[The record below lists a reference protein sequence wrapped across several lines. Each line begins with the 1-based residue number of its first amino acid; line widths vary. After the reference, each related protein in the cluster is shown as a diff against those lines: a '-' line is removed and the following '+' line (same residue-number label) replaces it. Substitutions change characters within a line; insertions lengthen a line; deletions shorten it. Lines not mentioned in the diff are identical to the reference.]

1 MMQLLREVLADPE
14 VQRGLIHNPA
24 SFRFPSS
31 PAVVAAAVHWPPHI
45 TVSRGTDGVLTVSG
59 AMGNVMQVLSQTLN
73 FTYSI
78 ITPEDGSWG
87 AERPNGTW
95 TGMVGQVI
103 QNEADIA
110 LGPFGIK
117 LSRSRVVDFTDSF
130 YFDDRA
136 ILAKKGEPEIDPWGF
151 LYPLTDSV
159 WAALAGVL
167 AVVWL
172 TLWMVSRRPKVVTLL
187 DWSIKLLLE
196 NMRVFLNQ
204 DVTKSLLDTIKA
216 RTVLGSWMVVA
227 AVVFWSYT
235 GTLTSLLAVRHIP
248 LPIQTLRDL
257 LDDSSVSVIM
267 EPNTIVT
274 DTISK
279 MKTGELRELH
289 ELQFVGRVKYQHATT
304 FPAALDTV
312 VRRQRHAII
321 STSLSADLFMADLF
335 ILTGKCDF
343 YKARQTFFTSTHC
356 MIGQKG
362 SPVVPAITHRI
373 RSLIESGLYGYWLLS
388 EIPAITTCRSSP
400 PITLVRAPLSF
411 ANLWV
416 RRTPRGLLMLPHDFV
431 TQCFTERLVVATL

>member
-95 TGMVGQVI
+95 TGMVGQVV

-172 TLWMVSRRPKVVTLL
+172 TLWM
-187 DWSIKLLLE
+187 
-196 NMRVFLNQ
+196 
-204 DVTKSLLDTIKA
+204 
-216 RTVLGSWMVVA
+216 
-227 AVVFWSYT
+227 
-235 GTLTSLLAVRHIP
+235 
-248 LPIQTLRDL
+248 
-257 LDDSSVSVIM
+257 
-267 EPNTIVT
+267 
-274 DTISK
+274 K

-411 ANLWV
+411 ANLWGAMV
-416 RRTPRGLLMLPHDFV
+416 VLGAGHLVALLVFLLELCWGRTCH
-431 TQCFTERLVVATL
+431 